1 MPDTLVHI
9 GRIETP
15 WARVEDC
22 PRNIQPEGPPCRLL
36 VEPKYLPAL
45 EGLAAGDLILVLYW
59 LGEADRER
67 LVGRSRR
74 TGRPAGAFA
83 RRTPHRP
90 NPIGAAVLR
99 IEAIEGGAIT
109 VRGLDCVSGTA
120 LLDIK
125 PAMEPELPAPG

>member
-1 MPDTLVHI
+1 MSETLVPI

-15 WARVEDC
+15 YARVEDC
-22 PRNIQPEGPPCRLL
+22 PRNVEPAGPPCRLL
-36 VEPKYLPAL
+36 VEPRFHPGLL
-45 EGLAAGDLILVLYW
+45 GLAAGDLILVLYW
-59 LGEADRER
+59 LGDADRER

-99 IEAIEGGAIT
+99 IEAIEDGAIT
-109 VRGLDCVSGTA
+109 VLGLDCVSGTP

-125 PAMEPELPAPG
+125 PAMAPELPEP